1 MDEESFF
8 WICCGLFVL
17 SSCVLFVFVIM
28 SEENSFIIEPYT
40 SKVSCES
47 GSCTFRATILEL
59 TDRNE
64 TVFYKLSKEVVV
76 DSVFFVGTKKPA
88 FVEGDCVIVSGTVQ
102 TYKGRE
108 SVVAQMLRSCSKS
121 ESENEIKN

>member
-1 MDEESFF
+1 MSEKSFF
-8 WICCGLFVL
+8 WICCGLFAL
-17 SSCVLFVFVIM
+17 SSSALFTFVLL
-28 SEENSFIIEPYT
+28 SDENSFTLEPYA
-40 SKVSCES
+40 SKVTCDS

-76 DSVFFVGTKKPA
+76 ESVFFVGTKKPT
-88 FVEGDCVIVSGTVQ
+88 FVVGDCVMVGGKVQ

-108 SVVAQMLRSCSKS
+108 SIVAQTIRSCNNNESK
-121 ESENEIKN
+121 N